1 MEKLDKNLSV
11 DDYSSVLTGLRHNQN
26 LSQSEAELLLRDAL
40 EEGRVSFNNIGDDKA
55 EIVRR
60 ALFEYHNFKKS
71 G

>member
-11 DDYSSVLTGLRHNQN
+11 DDYSSVLKGLMDNQY
-26 LSQSEAELLLRDAL
+26 LSQLEADLLLSDAL
-40 EEGRVSFNNIGDDKA
+40 EQGRVSFNNIGDDKA

-60 ALFEYHNFKKS
+60 ALFEFHNFRKS